1 MPSAEVAAMEELT
14 ATATN
19 VDAPKVTDS
28 QVAETGSVRCVQVM
42 PSAEVAAMEELSATA
57 TKVDA
62 PKVTEIQVA
71 LTGSV
76 R

>member
-1 MPSAEVAAMEELT
+1 MPSAEVAAMEEF
-14 ATATN
+14 
-19 VDAPKVTDS
+19 
-28 QVAETGSVRCVQVM
+28 
-42 PSAEVAAMEELSATA
+42 SATV

-62 PKVTEIQVA
+62 PKVTDCQLV